1 MHSVCQ
7 WLGNV
12 QTAAMDCILQVC
24 GPGAFMDAVTDAALS
39 LCVPAD
45 HMYQESFSF

>member
-1 MHSVCQ
+1 
-7 WLGNV
+7 
-12 QTAAMDCILQVC
+12 VC

-39 LCVPAD
+39 LGVPAD